1 MESKSGISK
10 LKKTHFLPNK
20 ITKLKFQRKLLLKIQ
35 KPKRKQNQRNTIKS
49 LQFNGMPQEPDY
61 SLDSATEL
69 LEFMTQQL
77 KTSPIDKKIFK
88 K

>member
-1 MESKSGISK
+1 
-10 LKKTHFLPNK
+10 
-20 ITKLKFQRKLLLKIQ
+20 
-35 KPKRKQNQRNTIKS
+35 
-49 LQFNGMPQEPDY
+49 MPQEPDY